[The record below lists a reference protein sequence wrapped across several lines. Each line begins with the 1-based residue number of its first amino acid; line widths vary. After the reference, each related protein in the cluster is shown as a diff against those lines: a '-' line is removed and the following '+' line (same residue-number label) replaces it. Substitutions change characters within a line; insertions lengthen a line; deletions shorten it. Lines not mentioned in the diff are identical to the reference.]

1 MCPFARE
8 KTPLSHLRLF
18 FAGSSLLLLLD
29 TIDTSEYS
37 FFDIIFVYNRET
49 KLKQWI
55 SQNTEEKIL
64 YCTHCHTNMS
74 EAIWLLYIILN
85 YDFIMQCFLTRQRK
99 ITKNAVVD
107 SDDEDDNIFE
117 PERSLFGN
125 FNTFVRQWCA
135 KNNKNLFKLAFWFQ
149 LFTRFL

>member
-1 MCPFARE
+1 
-8 KTPLSHLRLF
+8 
-18 FAGSSLLLLLD
+18 
-29 TIDTSEYS
+29 
-37 FFDIIFVYNRET
+37 
-49 KLKQWI
+49 
-55 SQNTEEKIL
+55 
-64 YCTHCHTNMS
+64 
-74 EAIWLLYIILN
+74 
-85 YDFIMQCFLTRQRK
+85 MQCFLTRQRK